1 MKKTIL
7 ALMLFVLSFSCI
19 MAESI
24 NFSDSNYG
32 ADNAPTVSTITT
44 AGIPAGSEITDIQ
57 VTTSFGSVGYIGD
70 WYDIHLNINGT
81 DYPSVGWLS
90 AESYTDLNNL
100 GPNDL
105 TITATTEDLD
115 DYADSSTL
123 VLSVDVFY
131 NPPAGTPDEPTLVSP
146 ANGAT
151 NVAIDTNLEWTT
163 GENTDHTVLY
173 LADNAEFTGA
183 TVVNPATSPY
193 TTSLNYSTTYF
204 CKVEAI
210 GPTDVSVM
218 SEMRTFSTEIDPN
231 TPDMPELTLP
241 SNGAL
246 NVAIDTN
253 LEWTNGDNTD
263 HAVLYLA
270 DNAEFTGA
278 TVVNPATSPYTTSL
292 NNGTSYFWKVVA
304 VGPTAIEVESNVNN
318 FTTPFEAITEFPYEQ
333 GFEMWPPA
341 GWVLNPESGTGAWL
355 QNNGTS
361 YGPGSANIYAG
372 TYAAM
377 FNNYSY
383 SNGTIGSM
391 ETPELDLS
399 GMTAPLVKFYW
410 WNNDGSSSPAHLK
423 VYTKESEGEWLLV
436 EDIEVYG
443 SGVTSWVESSNL
455 IPTDV
460 RFVKLEAVSDYGMKN
475 TYVDGFRIEEA
486 PLSPIVEINTDPI
499 AFGTVSLNEASDS
512 EIVSI
517 KNIGGGT
524 LNITNI
530 DIIGTDADQFS
541 KTDSED
547 YALTATEE
555 LLIEVIFNPTSAG
568 EKTAT
573 LQITDDLT
581 REVYEIAL
589 SGTGI
594 DTNIYEINIPYTQGF
609 ETEEG
614 FLGWTS
620 NINSTSSYATSD
632 RYNGSANSGT
642 YSYKVYNSDDTSAT
656 AELISPV
663 VVPDMDAYRV
673 RFWARKSSTSNT
685 QPLIVGKYNQAMDS
699 FTAIDTLDMTTTYA
713 EYTVNMATPVRAN
726 ERIAFQFS
734 FTGTYQY
741 IYIDDLTFEEA
752 PEGALVEITPDAHDF
767 GEIFIASE
775 TSQTFTVANNG
786 VLAADITE
794 ITVPTGY
801 SHETEVSFPYTLEA
815 GASFTVDVTFA
826 PQAEMIYSGN
836 LRVKEADPANPF
848 GGFNHDVSLTGTGI
862 PVPQGDNHNNPF
874 IITLADSVTVTG
886 TTTPFQTYYSFC
898 SSQSVVYQLTLPTD
912 KLMTVSLDGTAWDT
926 KLWIFNSFQ
935 QIDDATSAT
944 TADAWYY
951 NDDEGSATTGGDRAK
966 SRDRATW
973 SEMLE
978 TYTPEGVYYILVSG
992 YNANNGEYTLTVETA
1007 DIPLPTAVTTP
1018 NPANEAID
1026 QPTSLTLSWTN
1037 PEYTDNIDLYF
1048 GTPDNMT
1055 LVLDN
1060 VIAVEEHQV
1069 TDLDPSTVYN
1079 WKVIARNISGDTPE
1093 VDVLTWSFTTIGN
1106 APEATTYTT
1115 PADEAT
1121 DRPIAG
1127 NLTWSAATGANGYFV
1142 YLSTDETFA
1151 DVTPQDQAATTYAY
1165 SGLAYETT
1173 YYWKVIPYNV
1183 VGQATEGIEVWS
1195 FTTIPDPSLELPVIV
1210 TFDASTSM
1218 PAEII
1223 ANNMGI
1229 SASHGNNSNGLYKNI
1244 YGSYPDAYA
1253 QFQVM
1258 RNVEADTELNFEYRL
1273 MAFSGYPGAAQTII
1287 EGEYIRVK
1295 VSTDGGANYDT
1306 AYEINSAN
1314 HVVSTDFANVS
1325 VPLGAY
1331 AGQYITVRLEAHRA
1345 DGDYFVDFDN
1355 FYFRVPPTTPLVD
1368 LSTEEI
1374 DFGQIVL
1381 GDTSDAE
1388 TVTITNIGGGTLNI
1402 SGIAINGTNA
1412 GDFAY
1417 STADGASMAL
1427 GFNESLTIDVTTTP
1441 SISGA
1446 LVASLD
1452 ITDDMNRNVT
1462 SIALTAL
1469 GYDATIT
1476 GPFFNGLEN
1485 ETDVFGWNVN
1495 LESTSDYAT
1504 AGRYSSSSSAHSGT
1518 YSFRV
1523 YCPNYASTSAELI
1536 SPVITPDLNDYR
1548 VKFYAKGVGTI
1559 VVGKYNQEM
1568 DSFTAIDTI
1577 STLAEY
1583 SYNEYTVELTAART
1597 NERIA
1602 FQFATSSTTYSS
1614 KYIYLDDLTFEE
1626 IPSSPIA
1633 QLSASEID
1641 FASVLV
1647 NETSSEDVTITN
1659 VGVGELIVS
1668 NVEITGVDA
1677 AMFDFDELTLPATLL
1692 ANEMLD
1698 INVTFSPTSEGEKTA
1713 TLTITDNTDAS
1724 PYTVTLTGTAL
1735 FNDNNNTP
1743 ETATEL
1749 TLDVA
1754 GEEFAID
1761 IEDDIDWYKFYCVA
1775 GTELNMYSERETS
1788 GIDTKAWFYGPKLED
1803 GSDIVPTSY
1812 NTYNDDGHGDVQ
1824 FEINTTVTE
1833 DGWYYLRVAY
1843 YGDGPT
1849 SERLTQKLA
1858 GSRATTGIYWLHIYQ
1873 TLPRPEVPVNFTIAN
1888 DGSSITLTWEAA
1900 TNATSYNVYAC
1911 DTPDGDYV
1919 FVENVEGLTTTITAS
1934 DTMKFYRVKGSN
1946 SGAPEV
1952 AAKGFRRQ

>member
-1 MKKTIL
+1 
-7 ALMLFVLSFSCI
+7 MLFVLTLTSVFAQQLIDGFETWPSPNWNLIDTGSATNPITQSNTYANTGTYSLRFSSFSSDTSYDQYMVSNEI
-19 MAESI
+19 NWTDLENEFSFYHRKYTSGSEYIAVGWSTTGNDVDADFTWTETITPTTTWTQYLNTTLPAETKYVAI
-24 NFSDSNYG
+24 HYFSNY
-32 ADNAPTVSTITT
+32 AYYC
-44 AGIPAGSEITDIQ
+44 
-57 VTTSFGSVGYIGD
+57 YID
-70 WYDIHLNINGT
+70 D
-81 DYPSVGWLS
+81 VV
-90 AESYTDLNNL
+90 L
-100 GPNDL
+100 G
-105 TITATTEDLD
+105 
-115 DYADSSTL
+115 
-123 VLSVDVFY
+123 
-131 NPPAGTPDEPTLVSP
+131 NPVAGTPDAPVLISP
-146 ANGAT
+146 VNGAT
-151 NVAIDTNLEWTT
+151 NVAIDTNLEWTI
-163 GENTDHTVLY
+163 GE
-173 LADNAEFTGA
+173 
-183 TVVNPATSPY
+183 
-193 TTSLNYSTTYF
+193 
-204 CKVEAI
+204 
-210 GPTDVSVM
+210 
-218 SEMRTFSTEIDPN
+218 
-231 TPDMPELTLP
+231 
-241 SNGAL
+241 
-246 NVAIDTN
+246 
-253 LEWTNGDNTD
+253 NTD
-263 HAVLYLA
+263 HAVLYIA
-270 DNAEFTGA
+270 DNAELTGA

-292 NNGTSYFWKVVA
+292 NNGTSYFWQVVA
-304 VGPTAIEVESNVNN
+304 VGPTAVEMPSAITT
-318 FTTPFEAITEFPYEQ
+318 FTTAYAAITEFPW
-333 GFEMWPPA
+333 FEDFEDDDLDWTVIDNNDDSDMW
-341 GWVLNPESGTGAWL
+341 LTNTTGY
-355 QNNGTS
+355 T
-361 YGPGSANIYAG
+361 YAG
-372 TYAAM
+372 TQSASIHTDYNSGDNDDYLITPQLTLSDNMRLKYWFRVRSSGEPENFQVLLSTTGIAPEDFTETILSNAT
-377 FNNYSY
+377 Y
-383 SNGTIGSM
+383 SNTTYQEQII
-391 ETPELDLS
+391 DLS
-399 GMTAPLVKFYW
+399 AYSGNCYIAFHVPADVT
-410 WNNDGSSSPAHLK
+410 DGYYLYLDNVTVEEIPA
-423 VYTKESEGEWLLV
+423 T
-436 EDIEVYG
+436 
-443 SGVTSWVESSNL
+443 
-455 IPTDV
+455 
-460 RFVKLEAVSDYGMKN
+460 
-475 TYVDGFRIEEA
+475 
-486 PLSPIVEINTDPI
+486 PIVEINTDPI
-499 AFGTVSLNEASDS
+499 AFGTVALNEASDS

-517 KNIGGGT
+517 QNIGGGT
-524 LNITNI
+524 LNIT
-530 DIIGTDADQFS
+530 DISITGTDADQFS
-541 KTDSED
+541 KTDSEN
-547 YALTATEE
+547 YALAATEE
-555 LLIEVIFNPTSAG
+555 LLIEVTFNPTSAG

-589 SGTGI
+589 SGTGL

-609 ETEEG
+609 ETEED

-620 NINSTSSYATSD
+620 NLTSTSTYATAD
-632 RYNGSANSGT
+632 RYSYSYNAHTGT
-642 YSYKVYNSDDTSAT
+642 YSYRVYNSSDEATT

-673 RFWARKSSTSNT
+673 KFWARKSSTTNT
-685 QPLIVGKYNQAMDS
+685 QPIIVGKYNQAMDA

-713 EYTVNMATPVRAN
+713 EYTVNMETPARAN

-734 FTGTYQY
+734 FTGTSQY
-741 IYIDDLTFEEA
+741 IYVDDILFEEA
-752 PEGALVEITPDAHDF
+752 PEGALVQITPDAHDF
-767 GEIFIASE
+767 GEIFIAGSE
-775 TSQTFTVANNG
+775 TETFTVANNG
-786 VLAADITE
+786 VIAADITE
-794 ITVPTGY
+794 ITVPAGY
-801 SHETEVSFPYTLEA
+801 SWESETTIPYTLEA
-815 GASFTVDVTFA
+815 GASFTVNVTFA
-826 PQAEMIYSGN
+826 PLAEMIYSGN

-848 GGFNHDVSLTGTGI
+848 GGINHDVSLTGTGI

-874 IITLADSVTVTG
+874 ILTLADSVTVTG

-912 KLMTVSLDGTAWDT
+912 KLMTVSLEGTAWDT
-926 KLWIFNSFQ
+926 KLWIFNSLQ

-951 NDDEGSATTGGDRAK
+951 NDDESSASTGGDRSK

-978 TYTPEGVYYILVSG
+978 TYTPEGVYYIVVSG

-1007 DIPLPTAVTTP
+1007 DIPLPTAVTNP
-1018 NPANEAID
+1018 SPANEAID

-1048 GTPDNMT
+1048 GTPENMT

-1069 TDLDPSTVYN
+1069 SDLDPSTVYN

-1093 VDVLTWSFTTIGN
+1093 VDVETWSFTTIGN
-1106 APEATTYTT
+1106 APDAVTYTA

-1127 NLTWSAATGANGYFV
+1127 NLTWQAATGANGYYV
-1142 YLSTDETFA
+1142 YLSTDQTFA
-1151 DVTPQDQAATTYAY
+1151 GVTPEDQATTTYAY

-1173 YYWKVIPYNV
+1173 YFWKVIPYNV

-1210 TFDASTSM
+1210 TFDASTTM

-1244 YGSYPDAYA
+1244 YSSYPDAYA

-1258 RNVEADTELNFEYRL
+1258 RNVETDTELNFEYRI
-1273 MAFSGYPGAAQTII
+1273 MAYSGYPGAAHTII

-1331 AGQYITVRLEAHRA
+1331 AGQYITVRLEARREA
-1345 DGDYFVDFDN
+1345 GDYYVDFDN

-1368 LSTEEI
+1368 LSTETI
-1374 DFGQIVL
+1374 DFGQVVL
-1381 GDTSDAE
+1381 GDTSDTE

-1452 ITDDMNRNVT
+1452 ITDDLNRNVT
-1462 SIALTAL
+1462 SIALTAS

-1485 ETDVFGWNVN
+1485 ETDVLGWNVN

-1523 YCPNYASTSAELI
+1523 YCPSNSTTSAELI

-1568 DSFTAIDTI
+1568 DNFTAIDTI

-1626 IPSSPIA
+1626 IPQNPIA
-1633 QLSASEID
+1633 SLSASEID
-1641 FASVLV
+1641 FGVTFL
-1647 NETSSEDVTITN
+1647 NETSSEDVSITN
-1659 VGVGELIVS
+1659 VGAGTLNITAIEIYGPNADDFDYSTAPDASMALATDESLVITIDFTPTAEGLRDATLQITDDLGNRFRINSATKNTNNSRNLNFVTLSGNCLDPVIRNLPFTEGFEENNTHNSTDVALWSQVSEIGTNVWTINSTITTNNRTPRTGLFNVTLRYSNTDWLFRAVELTAGQAYDFELYARQDGATATNSDVGLYYGTEANSATMVS
-1668 NVEITGVDA
+1668 ITGQVGIVNGDYQ
-1677 AMFDFDELTLPATLL
+1677 L
-1692 ANEMLD
+1692 
-1698 INVTFSPTSEGEKTA
+1698 I
-1713 TLTITDNTDAS
+1713 
-1724 PYTVTLTGTAL
+1724 
-1735 FNDNNNTP
+1735 
-1743 ETATEL
+1743 
-1749 TLDVA
+1749 
-1754 GEEFAID
+1754 
-1761 IEDDIDWYKFYCVA
+1761 A
-1775 GTELNMYSERETS
+1775 GTFTPETS
-1788 GIDTKAWFYGPKLED
+1788 GI
-1803 GSDIVPTSY
+1803 
-1812 NTYNDDGHGDVQ
+1812 
-1824 FEINTTVTE
+1824 
-1833 DGWYYLRVAY
+1833 YYLGIKGYMNSSPWYISIDDITIKESEAVA
-1843 YGDGPT
+1843 DPEIPT
-1849 SERLTQKLA
+1849 N
-1858 GSRATTGIYWLHIYQ
+1858 
-1873 TLPRPEVPVNFTIAN
+1873 V
-1888 DGSSITLTWEAA
+1888 SITVDGAIVISWEAA

-1919 FVENVEGLTTTITAS
+1919 FVENVEGLTTTITAT
-1934 DTMKFYRVKGSN
+1934 DTMKFFRVKGSN
-1946 SGAPEV
+1946 SGAPEL